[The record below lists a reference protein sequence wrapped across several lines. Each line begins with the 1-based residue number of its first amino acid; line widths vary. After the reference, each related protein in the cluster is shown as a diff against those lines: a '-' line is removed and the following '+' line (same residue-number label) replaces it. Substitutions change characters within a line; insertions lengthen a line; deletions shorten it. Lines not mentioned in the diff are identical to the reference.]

1 MSNTVSKESGEKRE
15 LISFR
20 MAKQEFCI
28 DIRTVREIRGYT
40 AATPLPKTPDYI
52 VGVINLRGTVLPVI
66 DLGLRM
72 GLKAIEPTAR
82 SVIIVVKLGQQLFGL
97 LVDAVSD
104 ILGVTEDMI
113 QPNPDLNNERA
124 RSFVSGMMTIDDRMI
139 AIIEAA
145 SIHPQRMDIAA

>member
-1 MSNTVSKESGEKRE
+1 MIAVSKDSGEKRE
-15 LISFR
+15 LIAFR

-28 DIRTVREIRGYT
+28 DIRTVREIRGYV
-40 AATPLPKTPDYI
+40 AATPLPKTPNYV

-82 SVIIVVKLGQQLFGL
+82 SVIMVVKLGPQLFGL

-104 ILGVTEDMI
+104 ILSVTEDLI
-113 QPNPDLNNERA
+113 QPNPDISNDRA
-124 RSFVSGMMTIDDRMI
+124 RSFVTGMMAIDDRMI
-139 AIIEAA
+139 AIIEATN
-145 SIHPQRMDIAA
+145 IHPQALELAA